1 MMAVYFK
8 EILDNFRDHRVVIN
22 TLLIGPL
29 IGAVIFVA
37 MIGFMTSQ
45 TTERLQST
53 LELPII
59 GPEHAPETAQNPPR
73 PSSPAHPSRQKTP
86 PCAPLGQIR
95 QRPRHR

>member
-8 EILDNFRDHRVVIN
+8 EILDNFRDRRVVIN

-29 IGAVIFVA
+29 IGPVIFVA

-59 GPEHAPETAQNPPR
+59 GPEHAPELVR
-73 PSSPAHPSRQKTP
+73 FLDEFGIDFE
-86 PCAPLGQIR
+86 C
-95 QRPRHR
+95 